1 MTGEK
6 PYRFGV
12 NMVVPD
18 SRAAWV
24 EKSRKVEDLGFDV
37 LSVAD
42 HLNMPPPF
50 PALVLAAEAT
60 ERVKVN
66 TFVLNTPFYNPVL
79 LAREVTGTDQ
89 FTDGRLELGLG
100 AGYVKAEFEAA
111 GMPFPPARERVDH
124 LERTITEL
132 KRLYADPEHKPAP
145 ARPEGPPLLLAG
157 RGDRILGLAVE
168 HADIIGF
175 TGTAKTPDGAPIAA
189 GTPEDVDERVAFV
202 RAKLG
207 DRASEVEFN
216 LLCQFVKVTNDR
228 AAGLA
233 ELEQLVPGQLTA
245 DQIGELPIALVG
257 TAAQIAD
264 QIRGHRER
272 FGFTYFTIL
281 EMFVDEFAPVLE
293 HLR

>member
-1 MTGEK
+1 MTGEF
-6 PYRFGV
+6 RFGV
-12 NMVVPD
+12 NMVVPG

-24 EKSRKVEDLGFDV
+24 EKCRKAEDLGYDV
-37 LSVAD
+37 VSAAD
-42 HLNMPPPF
+42 HLGMAPPF

-60 ERVKVN
+60 SRVKVN
-66 TFVLNTPFYNPVL
+66 TYVLNCAFYNPTL
-79 LAREVTGTDQ
+79 LAREVIGTDQ

-100 AGYVKAEFEAA
+100 AGYVQAEFEAA
-111 GMPFPPARERVDH
+111 GLPFPSAGERVDH

-145 ARPEGPPLLLAG
+145 VRKSGPPLLIGG
-157 RGDRILGLAVE
+157 RGDRVLGLAVE

-175 TGTAKTPDGAPIAA
+175 TGGVSA
-189 GTPEDVDERVAFV
+189 EQVDERVAFV

-207 DRASEVEFN
+207 DRQPEFN
-216 LLCQFVKVTNDR
+216 LLGQFVTITGDR

-233 ELEQLVPGQLTA
+233 ELAQRLQGRLTVEQLA
-245 DQIGELPIALVG
+245 ELPTAFVG
-257 TAAQIAD
+257 TPAQIAD

-272 FGFTYFTIL
+272 YGFTYFTIL
-281 EMFVDEFAPVLE
+281 EMHLEEFAPVLE